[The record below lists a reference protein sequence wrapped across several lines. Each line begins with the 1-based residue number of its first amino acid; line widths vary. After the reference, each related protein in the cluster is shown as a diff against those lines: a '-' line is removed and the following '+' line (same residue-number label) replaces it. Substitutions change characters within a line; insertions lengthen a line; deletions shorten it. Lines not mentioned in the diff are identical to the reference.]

1 MCARALRIMV
11 LKSAGNFT
19 RDECP
24 DLNAEKF
31 SESNVLCHGYGI
43 CCVLAIFERRRGRL
57 GSKISGYG
65 QLAEVA
71 VYFAM
76 SGKADTIRKGRHVRG
91 VKSELKRPNFQGP
104 LFPPRSRLAAPLMTL
119 SRVRLSPHCLAAD
132 RHMLSDHE
140 RRFLLMQRVGHLA
153 TADSRAIPHVVPVCF
168 TISQGTLYITVDE
181 KPKRVAGP
189 ALKRVRNIERNPMV
203 AIVVD
208 RYDEDWTR
216 LGWVML
222 RGRAEILRAG
232 TEHDR
237 AQELLRS
244 RYRQL
249 AAMQIAER
257 PVIAVRL
264 ERVTSWGNLSV
275 GADEAN
281 HNGQA

>member
-1 MCARALRIMV
+1 MPGAGAVHHINSGLMHRNKFV
-11 LKSAGNFT
+11 L
-19 RDECP
+19 
-24 DLNAEKF
+24 
-31 SESNVLCHGYGI
+31 
-43 CCVLAIFERRRGRL
+43 
-57 GSKISGYG
+57 
-65 QLAEVA
+65 
-71 VYFAM
+71 FAT
-76 SGKADTIRKGRHVRG
+76 S
-91 VKSELKRPNFQGP
+91 LP
-104 LFPPRSRLAAPLMTL
+104 
-119 SRVRLSPHCLAAD
+119 RLSIGCAITGLIATAVSNHAGRPADVWSNADSWVAKPSQAVQYRRDRRVIAAD
-132 RHMLSDHE
+132 RHVLSDHE
-140 RRFLLMQRVGHLA
+140 RRFLLTRRVGHLA

-168 TISQGTLYITVDE
+168 TISQGTLYITIDE

-264 ERVTSWGNLSV
+264 ERVASWGNLSV
-275 GADEAN
+275 GADEAD
-281 HNGQA
+281 HDGQA